1 MAAIKK
7 SIFREYDIRGKEGTE
22 LTPETLELLGKGY
35 GTFLRNRGIIKV
47 VVGRDSRAT
56 SLEFSEAF
64 LKGLCSTGCDVTN
77 IKVVLV
83 PLLYWAQYYLK
94 SEGGVMITASHNP
107 AGWNGLKLAV
117 GYSQTLG
124 QKDLEE
130 IYDIVTNDRFIE
142 EKGAGLHEDID
153 IFPPY
158 IEDVLSKVHITKKFR
173 ILVNTGNG
181 TAGLFTPELLRRAG
195 CEVVEHLTALD
206 PTFPHYTP
214 NPAQVEM
221 MEDTGKRVLEEHADF
236 GFAYDADGDRLGLV
250 DEKGQNVWPD
260 RYLILLARNLLE
272 EKPGAKIVFDV
283 KVSQALPEDIV
294 AHGGIP
300 IMWKTGHSYIK
311 TKMLEEKAELGGEMS
326 GHIFFKEG
334 YYGFD
339 DALFASLKLLEYFS
353 KREKP
358 VSELIE
364 ETPRY
369 ISSPAWHAPCP
380 DEKKYEVVDA
390 LTKEFKK
397 EYEVI
402 DINGARVVLED
413 GWGLVRASS
422 NVPALVL
429 RFEAK
434 TEQRLKEIEQLF
446 RKKLEQYPFVGKEWG
461 SA

>member
-1 MAAIKK
+1 
-7 SIFREYDIRGKEGTE
+7 
-22 LTPETLELLGKGY
+22 
-35 GTFLRNRGIIKV
+35 
-47 VVGRDSRAT
+47 
-56 SLEFSEAF
+56 
-64 LKGLCSTGCDVTN
+64 LKGFLSTGCNATN

-83 PLLYWAQYYLK
+83 PLLYWAQYHLK

-107 AGWNGLKLAV
+107 AGWNGLKLAL
-117 GYSQTLG
+117 GYSQTLN
-124 QKDLEE
+124 QKELEE
-130 IYDIVTNDRFIE
+130 VYDIITKERFASG
-142 EKGAGLHEDID
+142 KGKLKENVD
-153 IFPPY
+153 IFQFY
-158 IEDVLSKVHITKKFR
+158 QEDLLKRVDIKRKFKV
-173 ILVNTGNG
+173 LVNTGNG
-181 TAGLFTPELLRRAG
+181 TAGLFAPDLLRKAG
-195 CEVVEHLTALD
+195 CEVVEHLTVPD
-206 PTFPHYTP
+206 PMFPHYTP

-221 MEDTGKRVLEEHADF
+221 MEDTGKRVVEEHADF
-236 GFAYDADGDRLGLV
+236 GFAFDADGDRLGLA

-272 EKPGAKIVFDV
+272 QKPGAKIVFDV
-283 KVSQALPEDIV
+283 KVSQALPEDIA

-300 IMWKTGHSYIK
+300 VMWKTGHSHIK
-311 TKMLEEKAELGGEMS
+311 AKMKEVDAALGGEMS

-353 KREKP
+353 KHEKP
-358 VSELIE
+358 VSELVE
-364 ETPRY
+364 ETPWY
-369 ISSPAWHAPCP
+369 VSSPAWHAPCP
-380 DEKKYEVVDA
+380 DEKKYEVVEA

-402 DINGARVVLED
+402 DINGARVVFED

-446 RKKLEQYPFVGKEWG
+446 RKKLEQYPFVGKEWE

>member
-369 ISSPAWHAPCP
+369 ISS
-380 DEKKYEVVDA
+380 
-390 LTKEFKK
+390 
-397 EYEVI
+397 
-402 DINGARVVLED
+402 
-413 GWGLVRASS
+413 
-422 NVPALVL
+422 
-429 RFEAK
+429 
-434 TEQRLKEIEQLF
+434 
-446 RKKLEQYPFVGKEWG
+446 
-461 SA
+461 